1 MKYALLI
8 HPGDGR
14 AEFDRLDP
22 EAKQEIVREF
32 LAIADEPGVEGGH
45 QLHPPD
51 TATTV
56 QVREGRTLTTDGPF
70 IEAKEAIGGLMI
82 YNAPDLDAAIE
93 LAARIP
99 TLRLGATIEVRP
111 LVER

>member
-32 LAIADEPGVEGGH
+32 LAIADEPGSKA
-45 QLHPPD
+45 
-51 TATTV
+51 ATSSIRRI
-56 QVREGRTLTTDGPF
+56 QPRLFRCG
-70 IEAKEAIGGLMI
+70 AA
-82 YNAPDLDAAIE
+82 AP
-93 LAARIP
+93 
-99 TLRLGATIEVRP
+99 
-111 LVER
+111 

>member
-32 LAIADEPGVEGGH
+32 LAIADEPGSKAATSSIR
-45 QLHPPD
+45 PIRPRPFTCR
-51 TATTV
+51 TA
-56 QVREGRTLTTDGPF
+56 GP
-70 IEAKEAIGGLMI
+70 
-82 YNAPDLDAAIE
+82 
-93 LAARIP
+93 
-99 TLRLGATIEVRP
+99 
-111 LVER
+111 